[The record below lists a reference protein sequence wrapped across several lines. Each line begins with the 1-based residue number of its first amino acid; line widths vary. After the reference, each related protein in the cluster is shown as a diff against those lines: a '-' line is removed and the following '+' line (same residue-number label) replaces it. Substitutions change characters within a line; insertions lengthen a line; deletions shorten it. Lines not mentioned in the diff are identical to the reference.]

1 MPAKKRLSKPQKLQL
16 AAHHVVANQ
25 TRLQTA
31 VRPAFLVVA
40 ALGISAAA
48 AVATVQQS
56 AKKLTA
62 AIQPPARNPVVAAP
76 DAQGVNVLGVRF
88 RGWGSSV
95 SVHQLDVALQLDG
108 DGDVRGKAAALPL
121 DASKVFRSCSVYSS
135 PDQRISGPLDV
146 SSGTSELKFAMDLSV
161 PGNAWVTA
169 RVLCDVRPNAPLA
182 GVAFVLASPA
192 SIHATM
198 AGKELPTDAVSF
210 GLTARAL
217 NDRGN
222 SYALKI
228 TGEKVAAANVGSAVG
243 TQTPTPA
250 NQGLVAAFLQAG
262 NDTASGLSAALR
274 SEQKGVELGRWRLA
288 ADLAANGAEPLKV
301 RKLGFINCP
310 GYGATGP
317 CAKPGKPALFTAYT
331 LSYVGSD
338 GKEKNVSVK
347 ADAQGRAVFSGLDV
361 LVNPNAVV
369 ALVGDAGPYF
379 ADLAGAEAQFVL
391 SDADGLFEAVGA
403 RTGSYFTG
411 FGGDGVRGVASG
423 TTFAMARA
431 VPSAVQVTPS
441 QSTVTPSMTEVLR
454 YTLASVG
461 ASPVSVRTMT
471 FRLGATDK
479 GNSGWNLCEKLGSTS
494 KWGLRDAADPDRRL
508 ENALDWSFYQADGTP
523 CAEGKNLAFA
533 VVDFA
538 QSGDLNPLSVA
549 AGAKRTLILRV
560 DTTLASGALHD
571 TMRIDLTR
579 RPDVRA
585 LPGFIWSDGALPFS
599 DRDPGIGFPVF
610 GTTITF

>member
-31 VRPAFLVVA
+31 VRATFLVVA

-48 AVATVQQS
+48 AVATVSQS
-56 AKKLTA
+56 AKKLTVA
-62 AIQPPARNPVVAAP
+62 VQPAARNPVVAAP
-76 DAQGVNVLGVRF
+76 DAQGVNVLGVRL
-88 RGWGSSV
+88 RGWGSAVNVRELNV
-95 SVHQLDVALQLDG
+95 SLQLDG
-108 DGDVRGKAAALPL
+108 DGDVRGKSTAQPL
-121 DASKVFRSCSVYSS
+121 DASKVFRACSVYAA
-135 PDQRISGPLDV
+135 PDQKISGPLDV
-146 SSGTSELKFAMDLSV
+146 PAGTSELKFAMDLSV

-182 GVAFVLASPA
+182 GVAFVLSSPA
-192 SIHATM
+192 SVRASLG
-198 AGKELPTDAVSF
+198 GKDLATDAISF
-210 GLTARAL
+210 GLVPRVL

-222 SYALKI
+222 SYALKV
-228 TGEKVAAANVGSAVG
+228 TGEKVAAASVGSTTG
-243 TQTPTPA
+243 TPTPTPTNA
-250 NQGLVAAFLQAG
+250 GLIAGFLQAG
-262 NDTASGLSAALR
+262 NDTASGLLAALR

-288 ADLAANGAEPLKV
+288 ADLAANGAEPLKI
-301 RKLGFINCP
+301 RKLGFINCS

-317 CAKPGKPALFTAYT
+317 CAKPGKATLFTAYT

-338 GKEKNVSVK
+338 GKEKTASVK

-361 LVNPNAVV
+361 FVNPNTVV
-369 ALVGDAGPYF
+369 TLVGDVGPYF

-391 SDADGLFEAVGA
+391 SSADGLFEAVGA

-411 FGGDGVRGVASG
+411 FAGDGIRGASSG
-423 TTFAMARA
+423 TSFALARA
-431 VPSAVQVTPS
+431 VPSAAQVTPS

-479 GNSGWNLCEKLGSTS
+479 GNSGWNLCDKLGSTS
-494 KWGLRDAADPDRRL
+494 KWGLRDAADPERRL
-508 ENALDWSFYQADGTP
+508 ENAQDWSFYQADGTP

-549 AGAKRTLILRV
+549 AGAKRTFILRV

-585 LPGFIWSDGALPFS
+585 LPGFIWSDGVLPFS

-610 GTTITF
+610 GTTINF